1 MCIWNL
7 LLFANV
13 VKKNFVLVFEI
24 YFNIVYIL
32 IFTYDYYCMSD
43 KLSVLVLNAFSDKNT
58 SNDKLFQWLKK
69 YWLEIHWWVKHFM
82 RELWVWKTL
91 RTDKEIL
98 IELFEWGEKSKFMK
112 MIKECCKKN
121 TAFHFIFPL
130 EYFELYYPFLE
141 KWNLNNKVFLHVVYN
156 DVQEDLEKIEKI
168 EKLVDTNK
176 NIVIGS
182 LANVDYVFNQKNNW
196 RDLQKWY
203 DEIWFFQ
210 LQTSFTASEYLKK
223 CLSEEKTVIDPVS
236 FIDSQAIEDWDI
248 CFIGE
253 IDQEKIAAVTK
264 VFDVSK
270 DESLRI
276 KFNNFNPIFITK
288 QLPNLELFVVKS
300 PYSLYHNHVLI
311 EKEHLS
317 TLPEKFSN
325 GEIRMIQIWDK
336 EHLKLL
342 NKYFNNERGVVY
354 DWHKKVRCE
363 DKFNETWELAVSAN
377 ELILKRFSD
386 EFSNYEISFLSFED
400 EGGEYVWE
408 YLDIVRQNWIDVI
421 VVSIDEDVVYSTID
435 FSKKNLNW
443 EILSNVISEKF
454 WV

>member
-1 MCIWNL
+1 
-7 LLFANV
+7 
-13 VKKNFVLVFEI
+13 
-24 YFNIVYIL
+24 
-32 IFTYDYYCMSD
+32 MSD

-91 RTDKEIL
+91 RTDEEIL

-112 MIKECCKKN
+112 MIKGYCKKN
-121 TAFHFIFPL
+121 TALHFVFPL

-141 KWNLNNKVFLHVVYN
+141 KWNLSNKVFLHVIYN

-168 EKLVDTNK
+168 EKLTAKNK

-182 LANVDYVFNQKNNW
+182 LAQVDFVFNQKNNW

-210 LQTSFTASEYLKK
+210 LQTSFSASEYLKK

-288 QLPNLELFVVKS
+288 QLPNLELFVVKP

-325 GEIRMIQIWDK
+325 GEIRMIQLWDK

-363 DKFNETWELAVSAN
+363 DKYNETWELAVSAN
-377 ELILKRFSD
+377 ELILKRFFD

-421 VVSIDEDVVYSTID
+421 VVNIDENVVYSTID